1 MKKPATVRPDKAMT
15 EALKN
20 VPGARFAERRA
31 HDPGRG
37 DDQRIDYGAT
47 NLSQAFSLG
56 KRDSQ

>member
-1 MKKPATVRPDKAMT
+1 MKKPTTVRPDKAMT

-20 VPGARFAERRA
+20 VPGAQFAERQT

-37 DDQRIDYGAT
+37 NEPIACGAA

-56 KRDSQ
+56 KRDLQ